1 MHMSKLFNAKPIHW
15 SYWIAV
21 SGLWLGLLL
30 ANRSDAGVNWG
41 PIVKYTGQ
49 ISWYLL
55 AFTVYI
61 SLLSRSFPTQTWLA
75 KLFSMRKHT
84 GIAAFLFA
92 LLHLLG
98 EYMKRSSW
106 SDIGIIEFLGLTFDS
121 TNTMFFAWLGLLFM
135 LPAFVTSCATAIK
148 KLGFKKW
155 KALQR
160 LVHISFIFAALH
172 IGLLPYVRGG
182 SVDWEPIVTIGIYAL
197 GYLLLVNKL
206 DKQGRKKIF
215 SAGKIGAVI
224 FVAMLLMPNPTLAGD
239 GTGMDE
245 VFKQIGMEKP
255 AEWND
260 WSREQKFDFLQSN
273 GIYPLNGN
281 KYQGQAD
288 LTEYYKKTAQESPEK
303 TPTDNTPKTSP
314 PEPPSIWFKIYLAI
328 VALVMGAGLILASYK
343 VDWLRANKPKG

>member
-1 MHMSKLFNAKPIHW
+1 MSKVFNSKPVHW
-15 SYWIAV
+15 SYWIAI

-30 ANRSDAGVNWG
+30 ANRSADGLNWG
-41 PIVKYTGQ
+41 PIVKYTGH

-55 AFTVYI
+55 VFTIYI
-61 SLLSRSFPTQTWLA
+61 SLLTRAFPKQTWLA

-84 GIAAFLFA
+84 GLAAFMFA

-121 TNTMFFAWLGLLFM
+121 ANTMFFAWLALLFM

-155 KALQR
+155 KILQR

-182 SVDWEPIVTIGIYAL
+182 AVDWEPIATIGIYAL

-206 DKQGRKKIF
+206 DKQSRKKIF
-215 SAGKIGAVI
+215 MAGKVGSAII
-224 FVAMLLMPNPTLAGD
+224 LLCLVLPTPTLAGD
-239 GTGMDE
+239 ATGMDGLFE
-245 VFKQIGMEKP
+245 SIGLQKP
-255 AEWND
+255 EAWNE
-260 WSREQKFDFLQSN
+260 WSRDQRFEFLQSN
-273 GIYPLNGN
+273 GIYPLNGE

-288 LTEYYKKTAQESPEK
+288 LTEFYEKVAPESVPNSEQK
-303 TPTDNTPKTSP
+303 NMPIPNP
-314 PEPPSIWFKIYLAI
+314 PEPPSIWLKIYLSI
-328 VALVMGAGLILASYK
+328 VTIVMGAGLILASYK